1 MANPVNKGN
10 ATRFHRLK
18 RALNHGLSDMRNAQ
32 TRTVTSALYLTYY
45 LLVDG
50 KIVTHREW
58 RQLNSPHYLVAG
70 SRAGCEGHLARTTA

>member
-18 RALNHGLSDMRNAQ
+18 RALNHGLYNLRKAQ
-32 TRTVTSALYLTYY
+32 AKTVTSAIYVTYY
-45 LLVDG
+45 LLTDG
-50 KIVTHREW
+50 NIVTHREW

-70 SRAGCEGHLARTTA
+70 SRAGCEGHLARITA